1 MATGHLTRTSMAGL
15 SALALLAALTAGA
28 PAAGSPAQRTLE
40 ADLVVTGYALA
51 GTPTAIIEREAPALD
66 IVSAA
71 GIHLNRAGNDL
82 PTPDEAMV
90 QLLQDA
96 NANHLPAELLVGNF
110 DSRTFSFN
118 SVTGA
123 RLLRNPDNIEAVTN
137 EVAGFVD
144 AQGWDGVTVDLEAL
158 HRRDAPGLVSF
169 VKKLQAKMLEN
180 KTVSLALGAATT
192 RQEYMDKGFNI
203 RALGMAV
210 DRLALMAYDLHGP
223 TWSRPGPIGPIGW
236 TRTVLKPL
244 LEEVDLAKIDLGV
257 AGYGY
262 TWPKNRTGTTVT
274 VAGARRLVEQ
284 DGATARFVPKFGEWR
299 AVLSNGTVLWWS
311 DRRSWDVKVQMALN
325 HGIGGMALW
334 RLGSADSIVE

>member
-1 MATGHLTRTSMAGL
+1 MAGHLTRGWIAGL
-15 SALALLAALTAGA
+15 SAVGLLTGIAGGA
-28 PAAGSPAQRTLE
+28 PAADLPSRRTLQ

-51 GTPTAIIEREAPALD
+51 GTPTTIIEREAPALD

-82 PTPDEAMV
+82 PTPDAAMV
-90 QLLQDA
+90 KLLDDA

-110 DSRTFSFN
+110 DSRTFTFN

-123 RLLRNPDNIEAVTN
+123 RLLRNPDNIEAVTD

-144 AQGWDGVTVDLEAL
+144 EQGWDGVTVDLEAL
-158 HRRDAPGLVSF
+158 HRRDAPGLVEF
-169 VKKLQAKMLEN
+169 VKQLQAKMLEN

-192 RQEYMDKGFNI
+192 RQEYMDKGFDI
-203 RALGMAV
+203 RALGLAV

-223 TWSRPGPIGPIGW
+223 SWSGPGPIGPVGW

-262 TWPKNRTGTTVT
+262 TWPKNRTGKTVT

-284 DGATARFVPKFGEWR
+284 DGATARFVQKSGEWR

-311 DRRSWDVKVQMALN
+311 DRRSWNVKVRMALN
-325 HGIGGMALW
+325 NEIGGMALW
-334 RLGSADSIVE
+334 RLGSADSIAD